1 MPKITDERRAERRQ
15 QILTAAF
22 TCAAHEGFHR
32 MTMADVIQASGLS
45 AGAVYGYFRSKDE
58 LILALA
64 DTAISQIEPAFAA
77 LADQEPLPS
86 IPEVV
91 GLLTA
96 GIEQAGS
103 HEPDLTRVAVT
114 AWAEA
119 VRNPA
124 VGAIL
129 SERFLRIRGH
139 LVAYLERLQDAG
151 RLDPE
156 ADPVAVAQ
164 ATFGTIPGFVLQ
176 RLVIGDVS
184 SGTYAAGWAALTGAP
199 WPPGSSVEG

>member
-1 MPKITDERRAERRQ
+1 MPKITPERRAERRQ
-15 QILTAAF
+15 QILDAAF
-22 TCAAHEGFHR
+22 ACAAREGFHR
-32 MTMADVIQASGLS
+32 MTMADVIEASGLS
-45 AGAVYGYFRSKDE
+45 AGAVYGYFTSKDE

-77 LADQEPLPS
+77 LVEQDPLPDL
-86 IPEVV
+86 PEVI
-91 GLLTA
+91 GLLTS
-96 GIEQAGS
+96 GIELVGGR
-103 HEPDLTRVAVT
+103 EPDLTKVAVS

-129 SERFLRIRGH
+129 SERFLRIRAH
-139 LVAYLERLQDAG
+139 LVAYVTRLQEAG

-156 ADPVAVAQ
+156 ADPVSVAQ

-184 SGTYAAGWAALTGAP
+184 SASYAAGFAALVGGVP
-199 WPPGSSVEG
+199 SEP

>member
-1 MPKITDERRAERRQ
+1 
-15 QILTAAF
+15 
-22 TCAAHEGFHR
+22 
-32 MTMADVIQASGLS
+32 MTDVIEASGLS
-45 AGAVYGYFRSKDE
+45 AGAVYGYFTSKDD

-77 LADQEPLPS
+77 LVEQDPLPDVA
-86 IPEVV
+86 EVI
-91 GLLTA
+91 GRLTS
-96 GIEQAGS
+96 GIELVGGHQ
-103 HEPDLTRVAVT
+103 PDLTKVAVS

-129 SERFLRIRGH
+129 SERFLRIREH
-139 LVAYLERLQDAG
+139 LVAYLRRLQDAG

-156 ADPVAVAQ
+156 ADPVSVAQ

-184 SGTYAAGWAALTGAP
+184 SASYSAGFAALVGHRPVATD
-199 WPPGSSVEG
+199 S